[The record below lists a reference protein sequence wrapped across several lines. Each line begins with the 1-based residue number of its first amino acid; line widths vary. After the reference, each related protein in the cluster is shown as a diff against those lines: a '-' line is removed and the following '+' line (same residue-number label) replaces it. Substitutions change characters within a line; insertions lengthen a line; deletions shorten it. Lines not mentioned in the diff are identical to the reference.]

1 MAILHDLFV
10 LAFSFILAVRALMDT
25 LTQALTEATSTIL
38 GTTFPDGQQEP
49 INMIISGASD
59 SDVLKDQST
68 HGGLRNY
75 FLSCHS
81 QAIASG
87 KSTRDQRSKPTWA
100 TAMGCSVDNQTAVM
114 RYNYGDTKFG
124 TCTETIN
131 GGNHFRYWVQNG
143 TDANSGAVFMA
154 VSYEMPAAKDHD
166 IVPNGYNF
174 GRDYIVGNITGSAI
188 PTSSLSTADL
198 QYSGT
203 SSSEGYTYKTDV
215 TYTSGLLTNT
225 SVGINHNVTVAI
237 DGVTNA
243 VDGLVAVLDVS
254 ITTRPD
260 NESSSGDS
268 GAGSSDDS
276 DSALSMNFVP
286 SLLLATFILPI
297 FTLL

>member
-1 MAILHDLFV
+1 M
-10 LAFSFILAVRALMDT
+10 
-25 LTQALTEATSTIL
+25 LTTIL
-38 GTTFPDGQQEP
+38 GQTFPDGQQEP

-75 FLSCHS
+75 FLSLSFSGNCLGQLDQGTTQ
-81 QAIASG
+81 QANLG
-87 KSTRDQRSKPTWA
+87 D
-100 TAMGCSVDNQTAVM
+100 GHGLHNQSAVM
-114 RYNYGDTKFG
+114 RYNYGDPKFG
-124 TCTETIN
+124 TCTESIN

-143 TDANSGAVFMA
+143 SEANSGAVFMG
-154 VSYEMPAAKDHD
+154 VSYELPASKDHD

-188 PTSSLSTADL
+188 PTLSLSTADL

-203 SSSEGYTYKTDV
+203 SSSEGYTYKTDI
-215 TYTSGLLTNT
+215 TYTSGLLANT
-225 SVGINHNVTVAI
+225 SVGINHNLTVAI

-254 ITTRPD
+254 ITTRPN

-268 GAGSSDDS
+268 GSGSSS
-276 DSALSMNFVP
+276 GNNSALSVRFVP
-286 SLLLATFILPI
+286 SLLLAMLVLPL
-297 FTLL
+297 FSLF